1 MLVTL
6 RSQRVNEL
14 CHGFMRSLNFLPHQ
28 KDCYTRSLFWLYRIE
43 FRFYTMVKW
52 LGNFEYSITRYQS
65 N

>member
-14 CHGFMRSLNFLPHQ
+14 CHGFMISLNFSTSSKRLLHQ
-28 KDCYTRSLFWLYRIE
+28 VTVL
-43 FRFYTMVKW
+43 VV
-52 LGNFEYSITRYQS
+52 S

>member
-1 MLVTL
+1 MLVAL

-28 KDCYTRSLFWLYRIE
+28 KRLLHQVTVL
-43 FRFYTMVKW
+43 VV
-52 LGNFEYSITRYQS
+52 S

>member
-28 KDCYTRSLFWLYRIE
+28 KDYNTRSLFWLYRL
-43 FRFYTMVKW
+43 YTMVKW